1 MSTILW
7 RKENVERKECMEKPY
22 GNQYFVN
29 LLLKIK
35 HDSNK
40 FEQMHPEWIDSAP
53 SISQKLLNKPS
64 SKYRR
69 LSCKLL
75 EAMLISLVAHQN

>member
-1 MSTILW
+1 MECQPFYED
-7 RKENVERKECMEKPY
+7 KENVERKECMEKPY

-40 FEQMHPEWIDSAP
+40 FEQMHPE
-53 SISQKLLNKPS
+53 
-64 SKYRR
+64 
-69 LSCKLL
+69 
-75 EAMLISLVAHQN
+75 